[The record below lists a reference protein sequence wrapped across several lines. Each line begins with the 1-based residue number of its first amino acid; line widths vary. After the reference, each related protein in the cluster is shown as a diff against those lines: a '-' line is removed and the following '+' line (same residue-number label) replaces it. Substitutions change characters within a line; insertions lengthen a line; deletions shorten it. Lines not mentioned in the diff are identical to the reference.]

1 MVNLTPASRT
11 NVEMKQMKGDDLV
24 KVALNV
30 KLQQEGRETEVIV
43 LVGNTSWA
51 PGLGF

>member
-30 KLQQEGRETEVIV
+30 KLQQEERETEVIV
-43 LVGNTSWA
+43 LAGNTSWA
-51 PGLGF
+51 RGLGC